1 MSKPVAFVANPVRA
15 PRRLA
20 VLTEGLDQYRNK
32 TAVNLIR
39 FRPQEVVC
47 VIDTRHAGQDLQQLL
62 GIGKGIPIVGS
73 AAEAVKLGAAQ
84 LVIGV
89 ATPGGFLPAELRPI
103 VYEAM
108 RNRVGVISGLHESV
122 AGDPNLASLAARHA
136 VEIVNLRRLSD
147 DAQHIGKGLARQ
159 GAAFRVLTVG
169 TDANI
174 GKTTTTLLMHE
185 WHKKNGPGRSRF
197 VATGPDGVLVKGR
210 GMCIDRCITDF
221 ASGAMEDV
229 VLRES
234 KGRDMLFI
242 EGQDSI
248 LSPCYSAVCAAVLH
262 GSCPDAMVLCHI
274 PTRRTHRHTDVPIPP
289 LSQYI
294 AAYEMLLSPMHP
306 GKVVAISLNTMDLD
320 PDSARKA
327 IERACAE
334 TGLPVAD
341 PVREGD
347 AGVARL
353 VGAVVRVAIKSG
365 HPLSKLVK
373 KSPPVKAVAPK
384 STGKPVKRAAKR

>member
-1 MSKPVAFVANPVRA
+1 MLKPAAVVDHPPAT
-15 PRRLA
+15 RRLA
-20 VLTEGLDQYRNK
+20 VLTEGLDAYRNK
-32 TAVNLIR
+32 TAINLIR
-39 FRPQEVVC
+39 FRPHEVVC
-47 VIDTRHAGQDLQQLL
+47 VIDTRHAGQNLQHLL
-62 GIGKGIPIVGS
+62 GIGRGIPIVGS
-73 AAEAVKLGAAQ
+73 AAEAVQLGATQ

-136 VEIVNLRRLSD
+136 VEIVNLRKVSEGT
-147 DAQHIGKGLARQ
+147 QHIGTGRARQ
-159 GAAFRVLTVG
+159 SKAFRVLTVG

-174 GKTTTTLLMHE
+174 GKTTTTLMMHA
-185 WHKKNGPGRSRF
+185 WHKIHGPGRSRF

-210 GMCIDRCITDF
+210 GLCIDRCITDF
-221 ASGAMEDV
+221 ASGAMEEV
-229 VLRES
+229 ILCES

-248 LSPCYSAVCAAVLH
+248 LSPCYGAVCIAVLH

-274 PTRRTHRHTDVPIPP
+274 PSRRVHRHTDVPIPS
-289 LSQYI
+289 LTQYI
-294 AAYEMLLSPMHP
+294 AAYEALLSPMHP

-320 PDSARKA
+320 ADSAR
-327 IERACAE
+327 RAVAQAAEE

-341 PVREGD
+341 PVRGGD
-347 AGVARL
+347 EGVARL
-353 VGAVVRVAIKSG
+353 VKAVLGAAARAGHPMIKPAGKRLIKKPIKTAIKTS
-365 HPLSKLVK
+365 
-373 KSPPVKAVAPK
+373 
-384 STGKPVKRAAKR
+384 AKR

>member
-1 MSKPVAFVANPVRA
+1 MSTSHVHDSDAADHA
-15 PRRLA
+15 PPTRRLA
-20 VLTEGLDQYRNK
+20 VLTEGLDAYRNK

-39 FRPQEVVC
+39 FRPHEVVC
-47 VIDTRHAGQDLQQLL
+47 VIDTRHAGQDLQELL
-62 GIGKGIPIVGS
+62 GIGRGIPIVGS
-73 AAEAVKLGAAQ
+73 AAEAVKLGAKQ

-122 AGDPNLASLAARHA
+122 GGDPNLASLAARHA
-136 VEIVNLRRLSD
+136 VEVVNLRKITD
-147 DAQHIGKGLARQ
+147 DVNHIGTGRARQ
-159 GAAFRVLTVG
+159 GKAFRVLTVG

-174 GKTTTTLLMHE
+174 GKTTTTLMMHT
-185 WHKKNGPGRSRF
+185 WHKKHGPGRSRF
-197 VATGPDGVLVKGR
+197 VATGQDGVLVKGR
-210 GMCIDRCITDF
+210 GLCIDRCITDF

-229 VLRES
+229 ILRES

-248 LSPCYSAVCAAVLH
+248 LSPCYGAVSIAVLH
-262 GSCPDAMVLCHI
+262 GSCPDAMVLCHV
-274 PTRRTHRHTDVPIPP
+274 PSRRLHRHTDVPIPS

-294 AAYEMLLSPMHP
+294 AAYEALLAPMHP
-306 GKVVAISLNTMDLD
+306 GKVVAVSLNTMDLD
-320 PDSARKA
+320 ADAAAKA
-327 IERACAE
+327 VEKAAAE

-347 AGVARL
+347 EGVSRL
-353 VGAVVRVAIKSG
+353 VAAVIKAAAKAG
-365 HPLSKLVK
+365 HPIAKSVK
-373 KSPPVKAVAPK
+373 KAK
-384 STGKPVKRAAKR
+384 AAKR